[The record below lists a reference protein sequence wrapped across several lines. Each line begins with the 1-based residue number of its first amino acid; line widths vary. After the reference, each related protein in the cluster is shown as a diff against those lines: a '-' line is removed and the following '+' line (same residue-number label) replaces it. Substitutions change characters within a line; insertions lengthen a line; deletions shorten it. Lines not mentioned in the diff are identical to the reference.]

1 MNAILSIKPQY
12 ADAIFSGLKKV
23 EFRKFTFKKDVEK
36 VFVYSTSPV
45 KKIIGYFTFNTIV
58 ENSPQILWEQ
68 FGRIGFIGEDEFF
81 KYFENK
87 NTGFSICI
95 ESTHKFSESIDPYKE
110 FKNFIPPQSF
120 CYATDL
126 MAFFASGGQGLF
138 LKKPPLDPAKTFD

>member
-23 EFRKFTFKKDVEK
+23 EFRKFAFKKDVEK
-36 VFVYSTSPV
+36 VFVYSISPV

-95 ESTHKFSESIDPYKE
+95 ESTYKFLESIDPYKE

-120 CYATDL
+120 CYANHL
-126 MAFFASGGQGLF
+126 M
-138 LKKPPLDPAKTFD
+138 TF